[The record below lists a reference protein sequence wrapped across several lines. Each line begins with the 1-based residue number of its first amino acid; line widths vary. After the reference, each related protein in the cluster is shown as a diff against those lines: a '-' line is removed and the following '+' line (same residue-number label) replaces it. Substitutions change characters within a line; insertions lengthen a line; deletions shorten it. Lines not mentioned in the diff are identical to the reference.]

1 MKIKFQVIRDGDM
14 IFEKTFDK
22 IALIGLPGMT
32 ELALAEYE
40 AWKPEV
46 SLFDEDVIL
55 KWSEADE

>member
-1 MKIKFQVIRDGDM
+1 MKIKFQVIRDGDT
-14 IFEKTFDK
+14 IFDK
-22 IALIGLPGMT
+22 AFDKVTKIGLPGMT

-46 SLFDEDVIL
+46 ALLDEDVIL